1 MDILIIGGTIFL
13 GRALVEA
20 AVAQGHRVT
29 LFNRGRSNPAA
40 FPELE
45 TIIGDRETDLE
56 QLKGRRWDAVIDT
69 CGYAPRLVEVST
81 EALKGVVEHYT
92 FISTLSVYP
101 PQGASK
107 RDEASELLPYD
118 DEMPEEVSNASY
130 GPLKVG
136 CERVVQRAYPE
147 SALIIRAGLIVGPHD
162 PTNRFTYWVT
172 RAAKGG
178 DAIAPPVDQPLQFV
192 DARDMAE
199 FTLRQTESMTNEIYN
214 VTGPERRLAF
224 GEFLACAK
232 EALGSDVR
240 FRHVS
245 DAFLQDQEV
254 GEFMEL
260 PLWVN
265 QELAESFMTFDCAR
279 ALRAGLRFRHLET
292 TIIDTYE
299 WSKSVPDDITKPADL
314 APGKEQKLLA
324 AIGS

>member
-172 RAAKGG
+172 RTAKGG
-178 DAIAPPVDQPLQFV
+178 DAIAPPIDQPLQFV

-232 EALGSDVR
+232 EALGSDVQ

-245 DAFLQDQEV
+245 DAFLQEQEV

-299 WSKSVPDDITKPADL
+299 WSKSAPDDITKPADL
-314 APGKEQKLLA
+314 ASGKEQKLLA

>member
-20 AVAQGHRVT
+20 ALAQEHKVT
-29 LFNRGRSNPAA
+29 LLNRGRSNPAA
-40 FPELE
+40 FPEIE
-45 TIIGDRETDLE
+45 TIIGDRETGLD
-56 QLKGRRWDAVIDT
+56 QLKSRRWDAVIDT
-69 CGYAPRLVEVST
+69 CGYVPRLVDEST
-81 EALKGVVEHYT
+81 RALKDVVEHYT

-101 PQGASK
+101 LKGASK
-107 RDEASELLPYD
+107 RDEESELLPYD
-118 DEMPEEVSNASY
+118 GAMPEEVTNASY

-172 RAAKGG
+172 RTAKGG

-192 DARDMAE
+192 DARDIAE
-199 FTLRQTESMTNEIYN
+199 FTVRRIESMTNEIYN
-214 VTGPERRLAF
+214 VTGPACRLAF
-224 GEFLACAK
+224 GEFLTGAK
-232 EALGSDVR
+232 DALGSDVR

-245 DAFLQDQEV
+245 DAFLQEQQV

-265 QELAESFMTFDCAR
+265 QELAESFMTFDFTR
-279 ALRAGLRFRHLET
+279 ALRAGLRFRHFKT
-292 TIIDTYE
+292 TVIDTYE
-299 WSKSVPDDITKPADL
+299 WSKSAPQDMTKPADL
-314 APGKEQKLLA
+314 PPGKEQKLLA
-324 AIGS
+324 AIAD